1 MWSLMV
7 VLNSRVVDWVFRRG
21 SVPFRGDFLS
31 ANKQFIAPLPIRLP
45 SSAQVGE
52 LDRLGRRLHALTAEV
67 AEEREGFLDWL
78 GGVLGVHPRVLP
90 GATALTRYENLDAGE
105 ILAIL
110 ARSRARLGRDPDARA
125 FGELLAGEHGASA
138 ERLGA
143 HLSDLTAVEAEAERS
158 IADLYE
164 LSKAQRALM
173 DTDYESSAP

>member
-78 GGVLGVHPRVLP
+78 GGVLGVHP
-90 GATALTRYENLDAGE
+90 ES
-105 ILAIL
+105 
-110 ARSRARLGRDPDARA
+110 SRAPRR
-125 FGELLAGEHGASA
+125 
-138 ERLGA
+138 
-143 HLSDLTAVEAEAERS
+143 
-158 IADLYE
+158 
-164 LSKAQRALM
+164 
-173 DTDYESSAP
+173 